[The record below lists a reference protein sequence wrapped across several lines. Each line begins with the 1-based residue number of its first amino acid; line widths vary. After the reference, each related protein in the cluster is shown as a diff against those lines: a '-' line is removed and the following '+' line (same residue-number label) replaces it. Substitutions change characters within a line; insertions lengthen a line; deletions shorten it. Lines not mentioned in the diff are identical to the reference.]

1 MTELDAFERRLEAA
15 FQEFADRGVTPV
27 RAVAFAEHVAG
38 RPRRHWGWLAWPQA
52 HDRLAA
58 VPTIAWILLATGLL
72 LGMVA
77 GGLVVGSWRPD
88 QPVVSESP
96 SILATTKAH
105 PLPAQATCPPGSNP
119 DAPGSTD
126 QERPGTLREVVALAD
141 GSALLRERATEVGVI
156 AFDRRAGRIVTLEG
170 WPHGGVRTWTFDVC
184 TNTWQLRSPLGGAPG
199 SLPVWLV
206 YDADSDRTV
215 ALTAGGQFWS
225 YDEAANRWT
234 ESGQFPEVRRSWL
247 YGEWSPAAVYHDASG
262 LIVVYDGATM
272 WAYDVE
278 ASALTEI
285 RQRPDPS
292 RPVGS
297 GFPPDPWAF
306 DRAGAGQ
313 IGYDPRSDLLVLAVH
328 PARPQPQ
335 LEETWTFKPSS
346 GSWELEGSA
355 STQWRGG
362 HIGPGVGGPAPYDEV
377 TGRTLFGGDAGL
389 WAFDGGT
396 RAWRTAPIAVTQ
408 DEERQLAWCA
418 SGPVY
423 DPLNRRSACLGG
435 AFFDGR
441 GQEDRSGVSAF
452 STATGQWRWLLEPTP
467 TGSPAP

>member
-1 MTELDAFERRLEAA
+1 
-15 FQEFADRGVTPV
+15 
-27 RAVAFAEHVAG
+27 
-38 RPRRHWGWLAWPQA
+38 
-52 HDRLAA
+52 
-58 VPTIAWILLATGLL
+58 
-72 LGMVA
+72 
-77 GGLVVGSWRPD
+77 
-88 QPVVSESP
+88 
-96 SILATTKAH
+96 
-105 PLPAQATCPPGSNP
+105 
-119 DAPGSTD
+119 
-126 QERPGTLREVVALAD
+126 VALAD
-141 GSALLRERATEVGVI
+141 GSALLWERATELGAI
-156 AFDRRAGRIVTLEG
+156 AFDRRAGRIVTLEE

-184 TNTWQLRSPLGGAPG
+184 TNTWQLMSPTGGATG

-215 ALTAGGQFWS
+215 ALTVGGQFWS
-225 YDEAANRWT
+225 YDMNANRWAK
-234 ESGQFPEVRRSWL
+234 SGQFPEVRRSWL

-306 DRAGAGQ
+306 DRAGGGQ
-313 IGYDPRSDLLVLAVH
+313 IGYDPRSDLLVLAG
-328 PARPQPQ
+328 PSAGSQPQ
-335 LEETWTFKPSS
+335 ETWTFNPSS
-346 GSWELEGSA
+346 GSWELEGLAPGSY
-355 STQWRGG
+355 G
-362 HIGPGVGGPAPYDEV
+362 IGVGGPAPYDEV

-408 DEERQLAWCA
+408 DEERQVAWCA

-435 AFFDGR
+435 AFFDGQ

-452 STATGQWRWLLEPTP
+452 STATGQWRWLLEPTA